1 MEGPSDES
9 LDYIAPIVTNVTRQK
24 AGRGL
29 LLDPSRGFL
38 RALASQL
45 RSASVMRRRGCAA
58 ALRNVCY
65 GAQVR
70 FTRPERCG
78 IETLEVHANV
88 GARACNVAALLST
101 SQVWSVM
108 DVQSV

>member
-24 AGRGL
+24 AGRML

-38 RALASQL
+38 RALTSQL
-45 RSASVMRRRGCAA
+45 RSTSVMRRRGCAA

-65 GAQVR
+65 GAQVCSASAIALNTLKVIYMR
-70 FTRPERCG
+70 GGRRPSWCG
-78 IETLEVHANV
+78 PT
-88 GARACNVAALLST
+88 T
-101 SQVWSVM
+101 SNSEW
-108 DVQSV
+108 